1 MNKTGQNVK
10 SGSNLLSIYITS
22 DYPEKGDTTELI
34 LALQAAGV
42 DMIEVGIPYS
52 DPLADGPVIQD
63 SSQKALANGFSVTA
77 LFEDLLSIK
86 SKVHIPLIPMGYF
99 NTMLRFGL
107 ERFLNKCQSLDID
120 TVIIPDLPLDL
131 YETQYAAL
139 FREKG
144 VHPVFL
150 ISQQTSTERIR
161 RIDDLSEAFIYVVA
175 DNSITGSK
183 SGISKS
189 QLEYFER
196 IKKME
201 LKNPTIIGFGIS
213 DNASFTNAC
222 QYANGA
228 IIGSAFIRSLSAEGF
243 TNEHVKHFI
252 DGIHTSA
259 KITS

>member
-1 MNKTGQNVK
+1 MNKTGQNIR
-10 SGSNLLSIYITS
+10 SGSDLLSIYITS
-22 DYPEKGDTTELI
+22 DYPEKGDTTKLI
-34 LALQAAGV
+34 LALQDAGV

-52 DPLADGPVIQD
+52 DPLADGPVIQE
-63 SSQKALANGFSVTA
+63 SSQQALANGFSVNG
-77 LFEDLLSIK
+77 LFDDLLSIK
-86 SKVHIPLIPMGYF
+86 SEVRIPLIPMGYF

-107 ERFLNKCQSLDID
+107 ERFLSKCQALDID

-131 YETQYAAL
+131 YEAKYATL

-150 ISQQTSTERIR
+150 ISPQTSEERIR
-161 RIDDLSEAFIYVVA
+161 KIDTLSEAFIYVVA

-243 TNEHVKHFI
+243 INEHVKRFI
-252 DGIHTSA
+252 DGVRTPTKLTS
-259 KITS
+259 